1 MKYLSHIAKK
11 CKDWVRL
18 EAEFSSDYAHQL
30 TELFKNCEDDEELKN
45 IILSI
50 ILDRYMFF
58 YTGSGKP
65 TKLTRLMLQEL
76 DNKDFELESLSPRN
90 NSLERSIDHLIK
102 GSGLYS
108 TMYKIYMIWGEDELI
123 EFLEFLYERFKE
135 YEPNNDVFIW
145 LNKNKESYKIQGVPW
160 EYVDKKEPTDN
171 PSKDKQ

>member
-30 TELFKNCEDDEELKN
+30 TELFKDCKDDEELKN

-76 DNKDFELESLSPRN
+76 DNKNFELESLSPRN

-102 GSGLYS
+102 GSGLFS
-108 TMYKIYMIWGEDELI
+108 TMYKIYMIWGEDELN

-160 EYVDKKEPTDN
+160 EYVDEKEPTDN